1 MAKKSETPRP
11 YLSTKKHMARQ
22 EIERRQNT
30 IIIAGTVTVLIIIIA
45 LITVPFIIQN
55 LIQPGQPVAI
65 VNNDEIS
72 TGDWQTQTKYYRYSV
87 IRRIENTLQLASLFG
102 NDPNTLTSITSQ
114 LQPLMAQL
122 EPLTA
127 GQSTLEMM
135 TDDTLIRQEIDR
147 RGITLAEEEI
157 EKELQS
163 AFGYYADGTPT
174 PTATF
179 EPIPTST
186 LSSLQQTL
194 VPPTETAT
202 LGDTLTTETPPT
214 EAPTSESSPTVEAT
228 PSPSPTP
235 YTFEGYQKYYKETLN
250 GISDIYGIS
259 ESDIIDGLRYNI
271 ITQLQR
277 EKLMEDMFGDIS
289 CSSNQVWARHI
300 LVEEEQVAID
310 IHNRLNE
317 GEDFCSLASEFST
330 DPSNKDSCGD
340 LGWFGEGRMVKEFE
354 DMAFA
359 LNPGEISEP
368 VETQF
373 GWHLIQS
380 LGNENRVFTDTECE
394 QSKLQAFDEWL
405 IEARNSSTI
414 EIMDYWV
421 DRVPEKP
428 ELPLQTQLAI
438 QQLLLSSASP
448 GTLP

>member
-1 MAKKSETPRP
+1 
-11 YLSTKKHMARQ
+11 
-22 EIERRQNT
+22 
-30 IIIAGTVTVLIIIIA
+30 
-45 LITVPFIIQN
+45 
-55 LIQPGQPVAI
+55 
-65 VNNDEIS
+65 
-72 TGDWQTQTKYYRYSV
+72 
-87 IRRIENTLQLASLFG
+87 
-102 NDPNTLTSITSQ
+102 
-114 LQPLMAQL
+114 
-122 EPLTA
+122 
-127 GQSTLEMM
+127 
-135 TDDTLIRQEIDR
+135 
-147 RGITLAEEEI
+147 
-157 EKELQS
+157 
-163 AFGYYADGTPT
+163 
-174 PTATF
+174 
-179 EPIPTST
+179 
-186 LSSLQQTL
+186 LQQTL

-202 LGDTLTTETPPT
+202 PGDTLTTEAPPT

-271 ITQLQR
+271 ITQLHR

-317 GEDFCSLASEFST
+317 GEDFCSLASELST

-340 LGWFGEGRMVKEFE
+340 LGWFGEDRMVKEFE

-373 GWHLIQS
+373 GWHVIQS
-380 LGNENRVFTDTECE
+380 LGNEDRVFTDTECD
-394 QSKLQAFDEWL
+394 QRKLQAFDEWL
-405 IEARNSSTI
+405 IEARNNSTI

>member
-22 EIERRQNT
+22 EIERRQTT

-55 LIQPGQPVAI
+55 LIQPSQPIAI

-135 TDDTLIRQEIDR
+135 TDDTLISQEIDR
-147 RGITLAEEEI
+147 RGITLTEEEI

-174 PTATF
+174 PTTAF

-202 LGDTLTTETPPT
+202 PGDTLTTEAPPT

-271 ITQLQR
+271 ITQLHR

-317 GEDFCSLASEFST
+317 GEDFCSLASELST

-340 LGWFGEGRMVKEFE
+340 LGWFGEDRMVKEFE

-373 GWHLIQS
+373 GWHVIQS
-380 LGNENRVFTDTECE
+380 LGNEDRVFTDTECD
-394 QSKLQAFDEWL
+394 QRKLQAFDEWL
-405 IEARNSSTI
+405 IEARNNSTI